1 MCYTAAVTIEQM
13 LGFSLALVV
22 MLVALIGTIVPALP
36 GTPIALA
43 AAVGHRLYFG
53 DASVTNTVLVVLVLL
68 TLLSLVFD
76 FLASVVGA
84 KKFGA
89 TWRGALGA
97 VLGGIIGIFFS
108 LPGLILGPFV
118 GAVLFE
124 LLGRQEFRKAAKAGT
139 GAVFGLLLGVIGKV
153 SICVLMIGLFAT
165 NVIFRS
171 VS

>member
-1 MCYTAAVTIEQM
+1 M
-13 LGFSLALVV
+13 GFSLAMLV
-22 MLVALIGTIVPALP
+22 MLAALVGTLVPVLP

-43 AAVGHRLYFG
+43 AAVAHRLYFG
-53 DASVTNTVLVVLVLL
+53 NTSVNNTVLVVLVLL

-76 FLASVVGA
+76 FGASVVGA
-84 KKFGA
+84 KKLGA

-124 LLGRQEFRKAAKAGT
+124 LLGRQEFRKAAQAGT
-139 GAVFGLLLGVIGKV
+139 GAVLGLLLGVIGKV

-171 VS
+171 VN